1 MNLLLIELFVCP
13 TYGISTYISFF
24 FSSIV
29 IVVVVVVVV
38 VVGGAVVSNACFKYL
53 LGSIQI

>member
-38 VVGGAVVSNACFKYL
+38 VGGAVVSNACFKYL